1 MIYTDVTG
9 RCGNQLF
16 QYAFAR
22 KLSMLHGDMPMHFSF
37 YNVERWRQKTGEESF
52 SDQLRYFQV
61 KPYTSDIVHSDWI
74 QSLGSQ
80 RQKRCFRQR
89 LLYMRI
95 SKRLHNKWIAQR
107 GQAILN
113 RAGIYRED
121 KTKIK
126 LQKSK
131 EKDIFAKG
139 YFEDPRFF
147 ADIRPQLLEE
157 FTPKAPPKEKN
168 RELYDTIL
176 NKESVCVSFRKW
188 GEVSEE
194 IRAQRD
200 VCGKEYYQKAIQRM
214 HEMKPDAVFVVFSDD
229 VQWVKENFC
238 FPCDVV
244 YEDGTDEI
252 WEKLRMMYSCKHFI
266 TTTSTFAW
274 WAQYLCRNP
283 DKIVIAPDRW
293 YNGTGMESHLLM
305 DDWIKISADL

>member
-22 KLSMLHGDMPMHFSF
+22 KLSMLHDDMPMHFSF
-37 YNVERWRQKTGEESF
+37 YNVERWRQKTGDGSF

-61 KPYTSDIVHSDWI
+61 KDYTACTAQKDWI
-74 QSLGSQ
+74 WEHGSKKQ
-80 RQKRCFRQR
+80 RACYKQYLLSRRVAR
-89 LLYMRI
+89 LLK
-95 SKRLHNKWIAQR
+95 SKLPVQWAQTRLNHV
-107 GQAILN
+107 
-113 RAGIYRED
+113 GIFRED
-121 KTKIK
+121 ETET
-126 LQKSK
+126 LLCRAPQ
-131 EKDIFAKG
+131 ENLFVKG

-147 ADIRPQLLEE
+147 DDIRPQLLRE

-168 RELYDTIL
+168 KALYEMITQR
-176 NKESVCVSFRKW
+176 ESVCVTFRKW

-200 VCGKEYYQKAIQRM
+200 VCGKAYYRKAIERM
-214 HEMKPDAVFVVFSDD
+214 HEMKPDALFVVFSDD
-229 VQWVKENFC
+229 VQWVKENFD
-238 FPCDVV
+238 FPYEVV

-293 YNGTGMESHLLM
+293 YNGGGMESHLLL
-305 DDWIKISADL
+305 DSWIKLAAD

>member
-22 KLSMLHGDMPMHFSF
+22 KLSMLHDDMPMHFSF

-61 KPYTSDIVHSDWI
+61 KAYTSDVVEKDWI
-74 QSLGSQ
+74 LAHGSGH
-80 RQKRCFRQR
+80 QKRCFKKR
-89 LLYMRI
+89 LLCVRI
-95 SKRLHNKWIAQR
+95 YKRLHCKWFAQQ

-121 KTKIK
+121 KTNIKI
-126 LQKSK
+126 QKSK
-131 EKDIFAKG
+131 QKDLFVKG

-147 ADIRPQLLEE
+147 DDIRSQLLQE
-157 FTPKAPPKEKN
+157 FTPKTPPKEKN
-168 RELYDTIL
+168 QALYEVITQR
-176 NKESVCVSFRKW
+176 ESVCVTFRKW

-200 VCGKEYYQKAIQRM
+200 VCGKAYYRKAIELM

-229 VQWVKENFC
+229 VQWVKENFD
-238 FPCDVV
+238 FPYEVV

-293 YNGTGMESHLLM
+293 YNGGGMESHLLL
-305 DDWIKISADL
+305 DSWIKLAAD